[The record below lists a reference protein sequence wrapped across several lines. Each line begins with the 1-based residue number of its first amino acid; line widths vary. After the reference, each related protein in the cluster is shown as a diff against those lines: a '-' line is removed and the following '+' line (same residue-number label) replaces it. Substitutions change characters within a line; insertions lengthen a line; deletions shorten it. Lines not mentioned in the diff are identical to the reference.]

1 MHPLA
6 QSVLEFWF
14 SKDAQPVWFAKSFEF
29 DQKISQQFGKV
40 LESATAGE
48 CADWRCDILGR
59 LAEIIVLDQFSRNI
73 HRDTPKA
80 FENDGMALVLS
91 QEAIVLPEFESLTS
105 DERKF
110 MLMPY
115 MHSESKLIHK
125 KAMTLF
131 EQFTDA
137 TTVAYERR
145 HKEII
150 DEFGR
155 YPHRNA
161 ILGRVSTTQEQAF
174 LKKPNSSF

>member
-14 SKDAQPVWFAKSFEF
+14 SKDAQPLWFAKSAEF
-29 DQKISQQFGKV
+29 DQKIRDQFGEV
-40 LESATAGE
+40 LESAAAGE
-48 CADWRCDILGR
+48 CADWRSEMLGR

-80 FENDGMALVLS
+80 FETDGMALVLA
-91 QEAIVLPEFESLTS
+91 QEAIALPEFKSLNP
-105 DERKF
+105 DQRRF

-115 MHSESKLIHK
+115 MHSESKQIHE

-137 TTVAYERR
+137 TTVDYERQ
-145 HKEII
+145 HKVII

-161 ILGRVSTTQEQAF
+161 ILGRPSTAQEQAF
-174 LKKPNSSF
+174 LKKPNTSF

>member
-14 SKDAQPVWFAKSFEF
+14 SKDAQPLWFAKSFEF
-29 DQKISQQFGKV
+29 DQKISHQFGKV

-80 FENDGMALVLS
+80 FEADGMALVLS
-91 QEAIVLPEFESLTS
+91 QEAIVLPEFESLAL

-115 MHSESKLIHK
+115 MHS
-125 KAMTLF
+125 
-131 EQFTDA
+131 
-137 TTVAYERR
+137 
-145 HKEII
+145 
-150 DEFGR
+150 
-155 YPHRNA
+155 
-161 ILGRVSTTQEQAF
+161 
-174 LKKPNSSF
+174 